1 MSEQKRIDLGALV
14 RDLGGELMGDAAIPI
29 SGIRTLMAAGPN
41 DISFL
46 SNSKYRHQ
54 LSSTRAAAVIL
65 APRDQDATTLPRIV
79 SDNPYAYMAKVSA
92 LFHEP
97 LRPPSGIHP
106 SAVVDASAR
115 IAPDAA
121 IGPHTVIAAQ
131 AVIGAG
137 VVIEAGCYVGN
148 AVDIGAETHLHAG
161 VLIYPHCRL
170 GQRGIVHSGVVIGAD
185 GFGLAPE
192 DGRWLKVPQIG
203 RVVIGDDVEIGANT
217 TIDRGTFE
225 DTVIED
231 GVKLDNQIQ
240 IAHNVRI
247 GAHTAIAAC
256 VGIAGSTLIGKH
268 CIIGGAAMFVGHIE
282 VTDGVTISGG
292 TLVSKSIATPGTYT
306 AMWAAAPHREWLK
319 TVAQLKRL
327 ESLTRRVHEL
337 EEKIQAIE
345 RKPL

>member
-1 MSEQKRIDLGALV
+1 MSESIRIALGELV
-14 RDLGGELMGDAAIPI
+14 RDLGGTLIGDDAILI
-29 SGIRTLMAAGPN
+29 YGIRTLSVAGPN

-46 SNSKYRHQ
+46 SNSKYRAQ
-54 LSSTRAAAVIL
+54 LSATRAAAVIL
-65 APRDQDATTLPRIV
+65 GPQDQTATNIPRIV
-79 SDNPYAYMAKVSA
+79 ADNPYAYMAKVSA
-92 LFHEP
+92 LFHP
-97 LRPPSGIHP
+97 PVRPPVGIHP
-106 SAVVDASAR
+106 SAVVDATAK

-121 IGPHTVIAAQ
+121 IGPHAVVAAH
-131 AVIGAG
+131 AVIGSG
-137 VVIEAGCYVGN
+137 VIVGAGCYVGA
-148 AVDIGAETHLHAG
+148 AVVIGAQTCLKAG
-161 VLIYPHCRL
+161 VTIYPACQL
-170 GQRGIVHSGVVIGAD
+170 GQRGIYHSGVVIGAD

-192 DGRWLKVPQIG
+192 NGRWLKVPQVG

-217 TIDRGTFE
+217 TIDRGALE

-256 VGIAGSTLIGKH
+256 VGIAGSTVIGKH
-268 CIIGGAAMFVGHIE
+268 CVIGGAAMFVGHIT

-292 TLVSKSIATPGTYT
+292 TLVSKSIDTPGTYT

-319 TVAQLKRL
+319 TVAQLRRL

-337 EEKIQAIE
+337 EEKIEAIE
-345 RKPL
+345 RNPT